1 MLRITSIDWCQYR
14 HRVFNTFPSYLTRL
28 TLLKRDLSR
37 YVTGE
42 FPYTIN
48 LYRSQ
53 VAIYA
58 NSESNENRE
67 EDLRKFSVWWN
78 NFLNIVMNSENYM
91 QFLVVLNG
99 IFIIIELIGAVSW
112 TGFWSIYGSVKY
124 WRWNSSDQ

>member
-67 EDLRKFSVWWN
+67 EDLRKFSV
-78 NFLNIVMNSENYM
+78 
-91 QFLVVLNG
+91 
-99 IFIIIELIGAVSW
+99 
-112 TGFWSIYGSVKY
+112 
-124 WRWNSSDQ
+124 